1 MILSDRLESIIELVP
16 EGLVC
21 ADIGCDHGLISIE
34 LVSRNIAPFVYGM
47 DLREGPLERARENI
61 LEAGLQDRI
70 QLRISNGFEK
80 LAPGDVRT
88 AVIAGMGGML
98 IRDIIENGMSVVKE
112 MEEFVVQPQSNIP
125 EFRNYLRRSGFDII
139 RNNVVWDAG
148 KYYFPMKI
156 RYTGK
161 SSDVAPDITAEDRY
175 GADLISEN
183 RGLSDYLEYEM
194 DSFEKILERLR
205 SEDGDHERRINE
217 ICHLMELNRRIY
229 KGFNKD

>member
-16 EGLVC
+16 RGLVC
-21 ADIGCDHGLISIE
+21 ADIGCDHGFISIE
-34 LVSRNIAPFVYGM
+34 LVSRGISPMVIGM
-47 DLREGPLERARENI
+47 DLREGPLESARENVR
-61 LEAGLQDRI
+61 EAGLSDRI

-80 LAPGDVRT
+80 LAPGEVRT

-98 IRDIIENGMSVVKE
+98 IKDIIENGMPVVKE
-112 MEEFVVQPQSNIP
+112 LEEFVVQPQSNIP
-125 EFRNYLRRSGFDII
+125 EFRNHLRRSGFEIV
-139 RNNVVWDAG
+139 RNNVVTDAG

-156 RYTGK
+156 RYTGICT
-161 SSDVAPDITAEDRY
+161 DAGGDITPEDRY

-194 DSFEKILERLR
+194 ESFEKILERLR
-205 SEDGDHERRINE
+205 SEDGDHEKRIDE

-229 KGFNKD
+229 KSFNKD

>member
-16 EGLVC
+16 RGLVC
-21 ADIGCDHGLISIE
+21 ADIGCDHGFISIE
-34 LVSRNIAPFVYGM
+34 LVSRGISPMVIGM
-47 DLREGPLERARENI
+47 DLREGPLDRARENVR
-61 LEAGLQDRI
+61 EAGLQDRI

-80 LAPGDVRT
+80 LAPGEAQS
-88 AVIAGMGGML
+88 AVISGMGGML
-98 IRDIIENGMSVVKE
+98 IRDIIESGMPVVSE
-112 MEEFVVQPQSNIP
+112 LEEFVVQPQSNIP
-125 EFRNYLRRSGFDII
+125 EFRNYLRLNGFEII
-139 RNNVVWDAG
+139 RNNVVIDAG

-161 SSDVAPDITAEDRY
+161 CPDACGDITAEDRY

-194 DSFEKILERLR
+194 ESFEKILERLR
-205 SEDGDHERRINE
+205 SEDGDHEDRICE
-217 ICHLMELNRRIY
+217 ISHLMELNRRIY